1 MIPQLAPA
9 ELAEWR
15 ADATRAAPLL
25 VDVRETWE
33 FALCSIEDSLHVP
46 LGELPAR
53 LSELPTDRDLV
64 LVCHHGSRSQHAA
77 LMLMRQGFS
86 GVHNLRGGVEAWALE
101 VDPSLNRY

>member
-15 ADATRAAPLL
+15 ADPTRAAPLL
-25 VDVRETWE
+25 VDVREAWE
-33 FALCSIEDSLHVP
+33 FALCRIEDSLHVP
-46 LGELPAR
+46 LGELSAR

-64 LVCHHGSRSQHAA
+64 LICHHGSRSQHAA
-77 LMLMRQGFS
+77 LMLMRQGFA

-101 VDPSLNRY
+101 VDPAVSRY